1 MTQIRLNLS
10 RAFLFNLSFES
21 AGGRVH
27 GMAITAPNSIFVMF
41 CPNEV
46 GDDDGG
52 DLRTGGHGS
61 VGLVVPTKGQVAVAH
76 HLPPFPLPHPP
87 LCT

>member
-1 MTQIRLNLS
+1 M
-10 RAFLFNLSFES
+10 
-21 AGGRVH
+21 

-41 CPNEV
+41 CPDEV

-52 DLRTGGHGS
+52 DLRAGGHGS
-61 VGLVVPTKGQVAVAH
+61 VGLVVPTEGQVAVGH
-76 HLPPFPLPHPP
+76 HLPPSLPHPP